1 MQSELEQP
9 EIIEDFFAGPDLIK
23 QDSYVMHRERMT
35 KRYVGAFVGVKNL
48 NEIEEAIRID
58 VAILL

>member
-1 MQSELEQP
+1 
-9 EIIEDFFAGPDLIK
+9 LIK